1 MLSFAEE
8 IYLLA
13 LDDVSGKI
21 IIPSKETV
29 LNTALAGA
37 VLSELSFM
45 GRIDTDT
52 EMLYLTSKEPTG
64 NRILDEV
71 IKILQNEISD
81 GKAPLYHCMKVLL
94 PKALDIEN
102 YVLENLIAHGI
113 LKKVEEKI
121 LWIFPQRRYPIIDSR
136 EITDVETRL
145 REIVLG
151 DEIPDPRE
159 CVLISLIHNCDL
171 FKEILSPKE
180 LRRCSE
186 RIEDISKLD
195 AVGREVAQLIDQINA
210 FMSIPPYV

>member
-1 MLSFAEE
+1 MLTFAEE

-21 IIPSKETV
+21 TIPSKETV
-29 LNTALAGA
+29 LNTALIGA

-45 GRIDTDT
+45 SRIDTDT
-52 EMLYLTSKEPTG
+52 EKLYLTSTAPTG
-64 NRILDEV
+64 SRILDEV
-71 IKILQNEISD
+71 MKILQDEMKD

-94 PKALDIEN
+94 PKAPDIESF
-102 YVLENLIAHGI
+102 VLENLIAQGI

-121 LWIFPQRRYPIIDSR
+121 LWIFPQRRYPIIDDR

-151 DEIPDPRE
+151 DEIPDPRDS
-159 CVLISLIHNCDL
+159 VLISLVHNCDL

-180 LRRCSE
+180 LRRCTE
-186 RIEDISKLD
+186 RIENLSKID
-195 AVGREVAQLIDQINA
+195 TVGREVAQLIDQINA
-210 FMSIPPYV
+210 FMSVPPYV

>member
-21 IIPSKETV
+21 MVPSKETV
-29 LNTALAGA
+29 LNTALIGA

-45 GRIDTDT
+45 DKIDTDT
-52 EMLYLTSKEPTG
+52 ETLYITNSEPVC
-64 NRILDEV
+64 NKILDEV
-71 IKILQNEISD
+71 MKILVDESKD
-81 GKAPLYHCMKVLL
+81 GKAPLYHCMKTLL
-94 PKALDIEN
+94 PQAPEIEN
-102 YVLENLIAHGI
+102 SVLESLIGQGI

-121 LWIFPQRRYPIIDSR
+121 LWIFPQRRYPIIDNR

-145 REIVLG
+145 RNIVLG

-159 CVLISLIHNCDL
+159 SVLISLVHNCDL

-180 LRRCSE
+180 LRRCND
-186 RIEDISKLD
+186 RIENLSKID
-195 AVGREVAQLIDQINA
+195 TVGREVAQLIDQINA
-210 FMSIPPYV
+210 FMSVPPYV